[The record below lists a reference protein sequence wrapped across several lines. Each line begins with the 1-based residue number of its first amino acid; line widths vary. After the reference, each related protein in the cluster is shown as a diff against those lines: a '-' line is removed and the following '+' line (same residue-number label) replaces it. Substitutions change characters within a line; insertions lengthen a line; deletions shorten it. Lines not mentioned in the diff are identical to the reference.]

1 MYSEQAIKRREIV
14 DLRINEIQHNKKEA
28 LNVPAEENKKEED
41 KKEENEDSD
50 DEEGKVRQNI
60 YTNQQIAKCS
70 VNFTPPLPWG
80 RGVQFLKKIKKI
92 FENQPP
98 LILRKFYHNFFLSK
112 QLQ

>member
-60 YTNQQIAKCS
+60 YTNQQIAKYS
-70 VNFTPPLPWG
+70 RKSETEVFYFNIFIIG
-80 RGVQFLKKIKKI
+80 R
-92 FENQPP
+92 NQ
-98 LILRKFYHNFFLSK
+98 I
-112 QLQ
+112 